1 MVVVTFWGGHVMSI
15 IIMTNANIMR
25 HWVEVAKF
33 VVAFAHVLLQIFKGA
48 IPDLQCCMVTVI
60 I

>member
-1 MVVVTFWGGHVMSI
+1 MSI
-15 IIMTNANIMR
+15 IIIMNVNIMR
-25 HWVEVAKF
+25 HWVEVTKF
-33 VVAFAHVLLQIFKGA
+33 VDFAHVLLQIFKGA

>member
-1 MVVVTFWGGHVMSI
+1 MSI

-33 VVAFAHVLLQIFKGA
+33 VVVFAHVLLQIFKGA
-48 IPDLQCCMVTVI
+48 ILGAGAAWSL
-60 I
+60 